1 MQMLPAKVKDE
12 KKIAHE
18 GIQEGYGMKM
28 KNIW

>member
-1 MQMLPAKVKDE
+1 MQRLPAKVKDE

-18 GIQEGYGMKM
+18 GIQGYEIKM